1 MAFVCLVCKDLSR
14 IIDLTEC
21 NPCFPALFLASGSA
35 PLDGVVSDAPQQA
48 SPPVLYTLTQAV
60 KQEPLEAG
68 AGNPGGCGYSYQTDM
83 SLDQTAHLGYTAS
96 LFLSSSMASVA
107 TTPSSSS
114 PASVTPH
121 AIAAT
126 TITTSALSSAEGL
139 LGQSQAD
146 RGILHVADN
155 VGIVGSNGT
164 GGSTVAS
171 ALAPSDYR
179 DHGGALS
186 LSESLEVASGPGVA
200 ASAVRAVCGEL
211 ELEGK
216 ELAKLQTVQ
225 MDEEGNDL

>member
-1 MAFVCLVCKDLSR
+1 M
-14 IIDLTEC
+14 
-21 NPCFPALFLASGSA
+21 
-35 PLDGVVSDAPQQA
+35 
-48 SPPVLYTLTQAV
+48 LYTLTQAV

-68 AGNPGGCGYSYQTDM
+68 AGNHGGGGGGGYSYQTDM

-114 PASVTPH
+114 SLTSVAPH
-121 AIAAT
+121 GIAAT

-139 LGQSQAD
+139 VGHSHAD
-146 RGILHVADN
+146 RGILHATGD
-155 VGIVGSNGT
+155 VGVVGSNGS
-164 GGSTVAS
+164 GSATVAS
-171 ALAPSDYR
+171 GLAPSDYR

-186 LSESLEVASGPGVA
+186 LSESLEVASGPGA
-200 ASAVRAVCGEL
+200 GASAVRGVCGEL

-225 MDEEGNDL
+225 MDEDGSDL

>member
-1 MAFVCLVCKDLSR
+1 M
-14 IIDLTEC
+14 
-21 NPCFPALFLASGSA
+21 
-35 PLDGVVSDAPQQA
+35 
-48 SPPVLYTLTQAV
+48 LYTLTQAV

-68 AGNPGGCGYSYQTDM
+68 VGNPGGGYSYQTDM

-114 PASVTPH
+114 SPASITPH

-126 TITTSALSSAEGL
+126 TITTSALTSAEGL
-139 LGQSQAD
+139 IGHSHAD
-146 RGILHVADN
+146 RGILHTAED
-155 VGIVGSNGT
+155 VGMVGSNG
-164 GGSTVAS
+164 GGGATVAS

-179 DHGGALS
+179 DHGGTLS
-186 LSESLEVASGPGVA
+186 LSESLEMASGPGAA
-200 ASAVRAVCGEL
+200 ASAVRGVCGEL